1 MVEPARRDP
10 GRDSGNGSCFKR
22 VTLIT
27 PPALSDRGVA
37 TAPADEA
44 ERMGSLTE
52 ADAIPSEVAELAAV
66 GLPWESGSERLN
78 GGASRFRKEH
88 A

>member
-1 MVEPARRDP
+1 M
-10 GRDSGNGSCFKR
+10 
-22 VTLIT
+22 TLIT
-27 PPALSDRGVA
+27 PPALFDRSVA
-37 TAPADEA
+37 TSPADEA

-52 ADAIPSEVAELAAV
+52 ADAIPSEVAEFAAV
-66 GLPWESGSERLN
+66 GLPWESESERLD

>member
-1 MVEPARRDP
+1 M
-10 GRDSGNGSCFKR
+10 SK
-22 VTLIT
+22 
-27 PPALSDRGVA
+27 LSEVA
-37 TAPADEA
+37 E
-44 ERMGSLTE
+44 LTE
-52 ADAIPSEVAELAAV
+52 VAVLTEVAELAAV

>member
-1 MVEPARRDP
+1 MLQK
-10 GRDSGNGSCFKR
+10 GDSHYP
-22 VTLIT
+22 

-37 TAPADEA
+37 TALAGEA